1 MDRMEMEMA
10 MRRAIP
16 TPAYLAEDRS
26 YQLVGISI
34 AFAVLTTII
43 LGLRFYAKRFQGG
56 GIYADD
62 MFLSAAYVVNLGM
75 CAVGIIMTKIGGVGR
90 HVEFVEEEEPKQ
102 LTGWAQSILAFE
114 LIYFTSVAL
123 PKLGIICLY
132 LRIFNWKGATRT
144 AAWTLFTLTAMTSVS
159 LVIAACFQ
167 CTPIAFW
174 WDRTIPGGRCFD
186 VQAFFHAQAL
196 PGFVLDLAIMAL
208 PMPTIWHLKM
218 PVVKRMA
225 LVAVF
230 LVASF
235 GIIASIIR
243 ARIFFS
249 TAAFGDRTFASV
261 DLVGW
266 SIIETSVYIITGC
279 LPHLRALVSHY
290 TPASIKQAIKNTLS
304 SATTRYGK
312 SKGTSGFSGSKSY
325 AQSKKGNT
333 VQVHALD
340 DDAIELTRQNNNWN
354 RLSGGGDDLDLERGP
369 GGGGGGGS
377 GAPPKT
383 GMSVRSG
390 DTWLQDASPTVNVR
404 SSQDVF
410 QSRDRLGTPNDG
422 QITVTTEV
430 RLTRD

>member
-1 MDRMEMEMA
+1 MDSMEIAMA
-10 MRRAIP
+10 VRRAEL
-16 TPAYLAEDRS
+16 TPEYLAEDRS
-26 YQLVGISI
+26 YQLVGISV
-34 AFAVLTTII
+34 AFAVLTTLI
-43 LGLRFYAKRFQGG
+43 LNLRFYAKRFQGG

-62 MFLSAAYVVNLGM
+62 MFLCAAYVVNLGM
-75 CAVGIIMTKIGGVGR
+75 CAVGIIMTKVGGVGR
-90 HVEFVEEEEPKQ
+90 HVEFVEEENPV
-102 LTGWAQSILAFE
+102 LLRGWAQSILAFE
-114 LIYFTSVAL
+114 LIYFASVAL

-132 LRIFNWKGATRT
+132 LRLFNWKGATRT
-144 AAWTLFTLTAMTSVS
+144 AAWILFILTAMTSVS
-159 LVIAACFQ
+159 LIVAACFQ
-167 CTPIAFW
+167 CTPIEFW

-196 PGFVLDLAIMAL
+196 PGFVLDFAIMAL
-208 PMPTIWHLKM
+208 PLQTIWHLKM
-218 PVVKRMA
+218 PLVKRLA

-290 TPASIKQAIKNTLS
+290 TPAAVKKALKSTYN

-325 AQSKKGNT
+325 PSKKTNT
-333 VQVHALD
+333 SSQVHALD
-340 DDAIELTRQNNNWN
+340 DDAIELTRQNNQWN
-354 RLSGGGDDLDLERGP
+354 RLSGGGSAADLERG
-369 GGGGGGGS
+369 
-377 GAPPKT
+377 GAPLT
-383 GMSVRSG
+383 AVSARSG
-390 DTWLQDASPTVNVR
+390 ETWLQDASPVTSTNVSR
-404 SSQDVF
+404 SQDVF
-410 QSRDRLGTPNDG
+410 ESRDRLGTPVDG
-422 QITVTTEV
+422 AITVTTEV

>member
-1 MDRMEMEMA
+1 MEMA

-75 CAVGIIMTKIGGVGR
+75 CAVGISKWLEFADTIRSHGTGRFLREICGRTLLLILGVTVMTKIGGVGR

-230 LVASF
+230 LVAS
-235 GIIASIIR
+235 
-243 ARIFFS
+243 
-249 TAAFGDRTFASV
+249 
-261 DLVGW
+261 L
-266 SIIETSVYIITGC
+266 
-279 LPHLRALVSHY
+279 
-290 TPASIKQAIKNTLS
+290 
-304 SATTRYGK
+304 
-312 SKGTSGFSGSKSY
+312 
-325 AQSKKGNT
+325 
-333 VQVHALD
+333 
-340 DDAIELTRQNNNWN
+340 
-354 RLSGGGDDLDLERGP
+354 
-369 GGGGGGGS
+369 
-377 GAPPKT
+377 
-383 GMSVRSG
+383 
-390 DTWLQDASPTVNVR
+390 
-404 SSQDVF
+404 
-410 QSRDRLGTPNDG
+410 
-422 QITVTTEV
+422 
-430 RLTRD
+430 

>member
-1 MDRMEMEMA
+1 MAIEMA
-10 MRRAIP
+10 MRRAVI
-16 TPAYLAEDRS
+16 TAEYLAEDRS
-26 YQLVGISI
+26 SQLVGISI

-43 LGLRFYAKRFQGG
+43 LGLRFFAKRFQGG
-56 GIYADD
+56 GVYADD
-62 MFLSAAYVVNLGM
+62 MFLIAAYVVNLGM

-90 HVEFVEEEEPKQ
+90 HVEFVEEFHPKQ

-132 LRIFNWKGATRT
+132 LRIFNWKGAMRN
-144 AAWTLFTLTAMTSVS
+144 AALVLFTLTAMTSVS
-159 LVIAACFQ
+159 LVVAACFQ

-208 PMPTIWHLKM
+208 PMQTIWHLKM
-218 PVVKRMA
+218 PMVKRLA

-235 GIIASIIR
+235 GIIASVIR

-290 TPASIKQAIKNTLS
+290 TPESIKKAIKSSLS
-304 SATTRYGK
+304 SVTTKYGK
-312 SKGTSGFSGSKSY
+312 SKGTSGFSGSKSFG
-325 AQSKKGNT
+325 QSKKGNT

-340 DDAIELTRQNNNWN
+340 DDAIELTRQNNNWR
-354 RLSGGGDDLDLERGP
+354 RLSGDDLE
-369 GGGGGGGS
+369 S
-377 GAPPKT
+377 GAPKT
-383 GMSVRSG
+383 GMTMRSG

-404 SSQDVF
+404 SSQDMF

>member
-1 MDRMEMEMA
+1 
-10 MRRAIP
+10 MRRAEL
-16 TPAYLAEDRS
+16 TPEYLAEDRS

-34 AFAVLTTII
+34 AFAVLTTVI
-43 LGLRFYAKRFQGG
+43 LSLRFYAKRFQGG

-132 LRIFNWKGATRT
+132 LRIFNWKGATRSV
-144 AAWTLFTLTAMTSVS
+144 AWVLFTLTAMTSVS
-159 LVIAACFQ
+159 LVVAACFQ

-218 PVVKRMA
+218 PIVKRLA

-290 TPASIKQAIKNTLS
+290 TPAVIKQAIKNTVS
-304 SATTRYGK
+304 SATSRYGK

-325 AQSKKGNT
+325 PQSNKKGNASS
-333 VQVHALD
+333 QVHALD
-340 DDAIELTRQNNNWN
+340 DDAIELTRQNNQWN
-354 RLSGGGDDLDLERGP
+354 RLSGGAEDLERGGR
-369 GGGGGGGS
+369 GGG
-377 GAPPKT
+377 ATKM
-383 GMSVRSG
+383 GMSARSA
-390 DTWLQDASPTVNVR
+390 DTWLQDASPVTNVR
-404 SSQDVF
+404 SSQE
-410 QSRDRLGTPNDG
+410 SRDRVGTPVDG
-422 QITVTTEV
+422 AITVTTEV

>member
-1 MDRMEMEMA
+1 MDKMEMEMA
-10 MRRAIP
+10 MRRAVL
-16 TPAYLAEDRS
+16 TAEYLAEDRS
-26 YQLVGISI
+26 SQLVGISI

-43 LGLRFYAKRFQGG
+43 LALRFLAKRFQGG

-62 MFLSAAYVVNLGM
+62 MFLCAAYVVNLGM

-90 HVEFVEEEEPKQ
+90 HVDFVEEFHPKQ

-132 LRIFNWKGATRT
+132 LRIFNWKGAMRS
-144 AAWTLFTLTAMTSVS
+144 AAWILFTLTAMTSVS
-159 LVIAACFQ
+159 LVVAACFQ

-186 VQAFFHAQAL
+186 VQAFFHGQAL

-208 PMPTIWHLKM
+208 PMQTIWHLKM
-218 PVVKRMA
+218 PLVKRMA

-290 TPASIKQAIKNTLS
+290 TPDSVKKALKNSFS
-304 SATTRYGK
+304 SMTSRYGK
-312 SKGTSGFSGSKSY
+312 SKGGTSGFSGSKSFGQ
-325 AQSKKGNT
+325 QSKKGNT

-340 DDAIELTRQNNNWN
+340 DDAIELTRQNNNWR
-354 RLSGGGDDLDLERGP
+354 RLSGDDLENGP
-369 GGGGGGGS
+369 QT
-377 GAPPKT
+377 AVT
-383 GMSVRSG
+383 ARSG
-390 DTWLQDASPTVNVR
+390 ETWLTDASPTVNVR
-404 SSQDVF
+404 SSQDMF
-410 QSRDRLGTPNDG
+410 QSPGRLGTPNDG
-422 QITVTTEV
+422 QIKVTTE
-430 RLTRD
+430 